1 MHKFFDCNKTPLD
14 DYVSQTDA
22 NITSNTE
29 KKEKR
34 ISWNYFTKKWT
45 HHQSHTHR
53 QVQQTE
59 VAAILDHSITGTE
72 IKVSGLASWTKTG

>member
-1 MHKFFDCNKTPLD
+1 MCRKLMQILHQILKKK
-14 DYVSQTDA
+14 
-22 NITSNTE
+22 
-29 KKEKR
+29 KKELAGI
-34 ISWNYFTKKWT
+34 ISRKNGLTIRVT
-45 HHQSHTHR
+45 LR